1 MNRKGESLYLPD
13 EAAKQKARSEG
24 YRKGWGDWRILNEG
38 IVQNAL
44 RDSRNYHDF
53 LRTLKD
59 KFSEAEWT
67 RLL

>member
-1 MNRKGESLYLPD
+1 MNRKGEPLYLPD
-13 EAAKQKARSEG
+13 DAATQKARSEG
-24 YRKGWGDWRILNEG
+24 YHKGWDDRGILDEG
-38 IVQNAL
+38 TVQDAL